1 MSKAGRKKKER
12 LDVLLVEKGLV
23 QSREK
28 AQALI
33 MEGRVAVNV
42 AVETKSG
49 KAVSV
54 ESSVTV
60 REGPRFVGRGGLK
73 LSGVLD
79 ELDISVGGLTVLD
92 IGSSTGGF
100 TDCLLKRGAKKV
112 FAVDVGKG
120 LLDSSLR
127 NDPRVTLLE
136 GKNFRY
142 MSPQET
148 GERVDLAVID
158 VSFISLDKI
167 LPNLAKGFLKEGAL
181 VLSLIKPQ
189 FEVGKGE
196 VGKGGIVRDP
206 EKHRRVID
214 KILDFS
220 KEIGFKPL
228 EVRQS
233 RVTGAK
239 GNKEFWA
246 LLSY

>member
-33 MEGRVAVNV
+33 MEGRVAVNG

-142 MSPQET
+142 MSPQEV